1 VSDLAKIKKDL
12 ELKIIMELKTI
23 FDPEIP
29 VDIYEI
35 GLIYKLTINDDFTVH
50 ILMTLTTP
58 NCPVAESLPEEVR
71 EKVKAVE
78 GVKELD
84 LELTFE
90 PPWDY
95 SMLTEEAKLELGLL

>member
-1 VSDLAKIKKDL
+1 VSDLAQIKRDL
-12 ELKIIMELKTI
+12 EIRIIAELKTI

-35 GLIYKLTINDDFTVH
+35 GLIYKITVDDDFTVH

-95 SMLTEEAKLELGLL
+95 SMLTDEAKLELGLL

>member
-1 VSDLAKIKKDL
+1 MSDLAKIKKDL

>member
-1 VSDLAKIKKDL
+1 MKDLEQKKKDL
-12 ELKIIMELKTI
+12 EIRIIAELKTV

-35 GLIYKLTINDDFTVH
+35 GLIYKLTIDDDFTVH

-71 EKVKAVE
+71 EKVKTVE
-78 GVKELD
+78 GVKDLD